1 MDRPNPQPNPV
12 GTAATRLLSALDLA
26 GIFVFAL
33 QGAIAAAQQDLDL
46 LGLVLVA
53 FVTGL
58 GGGIIR
64 DVLIGDVPPPG
75 IHDWRYG
82 TTAGLAALTVFFG
95 YQSVTEI
102 SPPVLV
108 TIDAVGLALFAV
120 AGATKALNF
129 GISAFMSAAMGA
141 LSGVGGG
148 VIRGLLLSRVPQIL
162 KSDIY
167 ALAAYAG
174 AVAVV
179 LGSRAKA
186 SPALTGIIAA
196 LVCFAF
202 RMASYHYHWQLP
214 HVR

>member
-1 MDRPNPQPNPV
+1 MDRPSPQPNPV

-95 YQSVTEI
+95 YQSVTDI

-129 GISAFMSAAMGA
+129 GMSAAMGA

-148 VIRGLLLSRVPQIL
+148 VIRDLLLSRVPQIL

-174 AVAVV
+174 AVVVV
-179 LGSRAKA
+179 LGSRAKV

>member
-1 MDRPNPQPNPV
+1 MDRPIPQPNPV

-46 LGLVLVA
+46 LGLVL
-53 FVTGL
+53 

-64 DVLIGDVPPPG
+64 DLLIGAVPPPG

-120 AGATKALNF
+120 AGATKALSF
-129 GISAFMSAAMGA
+129 GISAFVAAAMGA

-148 VIRGLLLSRVPQIL
+148 VIRDLLLSRVPQIL

-174 AVAVV
+174 AVVVV
-179 LGSRAKA
+179 LGSRAKV